1 MAPMNI
7 GMSLMMVFMAIN
19 FKSILVIYWV
29 LGGLIQ
35 LVTTYF
41 INYRPAM
48 EKKKEILKQQAVK
61 EAARAPK
68 FVMPDYDNDKKK
80 KNKKKK

>member
-1 MAPMNI
+1 MI
-7 GMSLMMVFMAIN
+7 W
-19 FKSILVIYWV
+19 YD
-29 LGGLIQ
+29 

-48 EKKKEILKQQAVK
+48 KKKREVLEQEAAK

-68 FVMPDYDNDKKK
+68 FVMPDYDNKKK
-80 KNKKKK
+80 KKKKK